1 MPKIKTRRG
10 AAKRFK
16 LTSKG
21 KVKKNRATKAHL
33 LTKMDAFPLLNHLS
47 YMTLGMSV
55 LLQLTKNRRVF
66 YRKWAMQMLIN
77 IT

>member
-33 LTKMDAFPLLNHLS
+33 LTKMNPQTKRGLRHGNLVSPVDS
-47 YMTLGMSV
+47 DRVKKMLGV
-55 LLQLTKNRRVF
+55 K
-66 YRKWAMQMLIN
+66 
-77 IT
+77 